1 MTREVLAEQPI
12 IVQKGPL
19 VGIMLPKQAGQAG
32 GDIDFEHA
40 EAMPLPESTVPPSS
54 LPDALVNPQYLGK
67 PGSAPGKAGN
77 DKESPVVLVPPK
89 KLSDIGRDSEAVTPE
104 EFGTSNHPFTTNRAN
119 PAGGVNVT
127 KQWPFK
133 AAGKLFF
140 NIGSNSF
147 VCSASLIKKGLVV
160 TAAHC
165 VANFGAQQFYS
176 NWQFVPAYNNGRAP
190 YGVWT
195 AATAWVMSSYY
206 LGTEVCAVYGVVC
219 PNDVAVIVL
228 NPQGGVYA
236 GTATGYYGYGWN
248 GYGYTPANLAQLTQ
262 LGYPVAL
269 DSGLLMERTDS
280 YGYIDSGFSNNTV
293 IGSLQTGGSSGG
305 PWLVNFGVKP
315 SLSGTAVGAEANRN
329 TVVNVTSWGYTSTSI
344 KQQGASPFT
353 SGNIVPLVSAACGG
367 APSAC

>member
-1 MTREVLAEQPI
+1 MNQHTRHVVQSKWRRARSLLGCSSVVVTCALAAGLAGATMTREVLAEQPI

-280 YGYIDSGFSNNTV
+280 YGYIDRLLQQYRHGLIADGWIERRTV
-293 IGSLQTGGSSGG
+293 AGELRCQAFAIGHRRRRGS
-305 PWLVNFGVKP
+305 
-315 SLSGTAVGAEANRN
+315 
-329 TVVNVTSWGYTSTSI
+329 
-344 KQQGASPFT
+344 
-353 SGNIVPLVSAACGG
+353 
-367 APSAC
+367 

>member
-1 MTREVLAEQPI
+1 
-12 IVQKGPL
+12 
-19 VGIMLPKQAGQAG
+19 
-32 GDIDFEHA
+32 
-40 EAMPLPESTVPPSS
+40 
-54 LPDALVNPQYLGK
+54 
-67 PGSAPGKAGN
+67 
-77 DKESPVVLVPPK
+77 VLVPPK
-89 KLSDIGRDSEAVTPE
+89 KLSDIQGDIAEITPG

-119 PAGGVNVT
+119 PTGANIT
-127 KQWPFK
+127 NKYPFR
-133 AAGKLFF
+133 ASGKLFF
-140 NIGSNSF
+140 NIGGDTF
-147 VCSASLIKKGLVV
+147 VCSASLIRKGLVV

-195 AATAWVMSSYY
+195 AATAWIMSSYY
-206 LGTEVCAVYGVVC
+206 FGTGVCAVYGVVC

-236 GTATGYYGYGWN
+236 GSSTGYYGYGWN
-248 GYGYTPANLAQLTQ
+248 GYGYTAGNIAQLTQ

-269 DSGLLMERTDS
+269 DGGLLMERTDS
-280 YGYIDSGFSNNTV
+280 YGYVDGGFSNNTV

-315 SLSGTAVGAEANRN
+315 ALSGTAVGEEANRN
-329 TVVNVTSWGYTSTSI
+329 TVVNFTSWGYTSTLI

-353 SGNIVPLVSAACGG
+353 SGNIVPLVSSACGG
-367 APSAC
+367 APSACS